1 MGLMSLAV
9 KQKTGLAKLIKNG
22 SFSMLS
28 EIEMI
33 EEQRRLIDRLEGIHS
48 RYGNYH
54 SINLL
59 TELVGVLPEDK
70 TKLLTTIDN
79 FLSLG
84 DVLRINFILGRRLG
98 HYHRLSDLE
107 NSSAYNF
114 VQRQVEKIQREDPSL
129 FESIFH
135 DLRNRLI

>member
-1 MGLMSLAV
+1 
-9 KQKTGLAKLIKNG
+9 
-22 SFSMLS
+22 MLS
-28 EIEMI
+28 N
-33 EEQRRLIDRLEGIHS
+33 IHS

-54 SINLL
+54 SVNLL

-70 TKLLTTIDN
+70 TKLLTIIDN
-79 FLSLG
+79 FLSLS
-84 DVLRINFILGRRLG
+84 DILRLSFILGRRLG

-107 NSSAYNF
+107 NSFAYNS
-114 VQRQVEKIQREDPSL
+114 VQKQVEKILRKNPGS